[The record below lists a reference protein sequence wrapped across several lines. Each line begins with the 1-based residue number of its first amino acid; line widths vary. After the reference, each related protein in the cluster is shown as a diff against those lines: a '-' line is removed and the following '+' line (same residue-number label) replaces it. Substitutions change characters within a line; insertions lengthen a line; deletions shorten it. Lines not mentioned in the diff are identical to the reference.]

1 MRRILGVLKTFF
13 YAEGELG
20 CSRYDGREEVSE
32 AERDFESRVAGP

>member
-1 MRRILGVLKTFF
+1 MTFF
-13 YAEGELG
+13 YVGVVRG